1 MNVKNINKIDRPRE
15 KLIYN
20 GANNL
25 TDSELLAIML
35 DTGTKELGVL
45 ELSSLLINDIG
56 LKGLLNISY
65 NDLSKYKGI
74 KMRKASKLIACFEIA
89 KRCIKENN
97 DKLLIKDAKDVYEF
111 LKGDYLFKG
120 VERLIII
127 YVNNALKIIKKTIF
141 DSFEVGKTAL
151 PIKQIIKEAINYNA
165 AGIFV
170 SHNHPSG
177 NPNPSRSDI
186 FATASLYKTLMSINI
201 ILFDH
206 VISVDDSYFSF
217 EEEGIMKKIE
227 NGEITLL

>member
-1 MNVKNINKIDRPRE
+1 MNVKNIKENERPSE
-15 KLIYN
+15 KLILN
-20 GANNL
+20 GPEHL
-25 TDSELLAIML
+25 SDSELLAIML

-45 ELSSLLINDIG
+45 ELSSLLIKDIG

-74 KMRKASKLIACFEIA
+74 KLRKASKLLACFEIA

-97 DKLLIKDAKDVYEF
+97 DKLLIKNAKDVFEF

-127 YVNNALKIIKKTIF
+127 YVNNALKVIKKTIF
-141 DSFEVGKTAL
+141 DSFEVGKSMMPL
-151 PIKQIIKEAINYNA
+151 KQIIKEAINFNA
-165 AGIFV
+165 AGIFL

-177 NPNPSRSDI
+177 DPHPSRADI
-186 FATASLYKTLMSINI
+186 LATMSLYKALLSINL

-206 VISVDDSYFSF
+206 VISTDDSYYSF

-227 NGEITLL
+227 NDEITIL